1 MTDAAPIRAIA
12 LLSAA
17 AFVSGATLRVADPL
31 LPQLAEEFG
40 ATVADASVIATGY
53 TLAYGLSQFV
63 YGPMGDRFGK
73 YSVVAVTTLLS
84 ALGTG
89 AAAFAG
95 DLWTLGLLRFL
106 AACTA
111 GAIIPLAMAH
121 IGDIV
126 PYDRRQAM
134 LARFMS
140 GQILGVMAGQAV
152 GGIAGELVGWRGVF
166 LGLGALYLAVAA
178 LLAVELRSARR
189 RGPPPTPPS
198 LATLAS
204 AYGGLARSAHV
215 RLVLGAVFVE
225 GFLFYGSFTFLGA
238 FLRLEEGLSYGKIG
252 LLLGCFGLGA
262 LAYTMIAAGLV
273 RRLGQRGMVPAG
285 GAALALGLGG
295 LALDL
300 PMAVLPVAVALCGLG
315 FYMFHNTLQTLATQM
330 APATRGIAVS
340 VFASFLFTGQAAGI
354 ATGGVIA
361 TAGRYGALFAGAGL
375 GLLLLGAFVRTKLA
389 RPAAAQG

>member
-1 MTDAAPIRAIA
+1 MTDATPIRAIA

-40 ATVADASVIATGY
+40 ATVADASVVATGY
-53 TLAYGLSQFV
+53 TLAYGLSQIV
-63 YGPMGDRFGK
+63 YGPLGDRLGK
-73 YSVVAVTTLLS
+73 YVVVAVTTLLS

-121 IGDIV
+121 IGDTV
-126 PYDRRQAM
+126 PYDRRQAI

-140 GQILGVMAGQAV
+140 GQILGVMAGQAL

-178 LLAVELRSARR
+178 LLALELRSARR
-189 RGPPPTPPS
+189 HGPRPTPPP
-198 LATLAS
+198 LAGLAS

-215 RLVLGAVFVE
+215 RLVLGTVFVE

-238 FLRLEEGLSYGKIG
+238 FLRLEEGLGYGTIG
-252 LLLGCFGLGA
+252 LLLGCFGVGA
-262 LAYTMIAAGLV
+262 LAYTAVAAGLV
-273 RRLGQRGMVPAG
+273 RRIGQRGMVLAG
-285 GAALALGLGG
+285 GSALALGLAG
-295 LALDL
+295 LAPGL
-300 PMAVLPVAVALCGLG
+300 PLPVLPAAVALCGLG

-340 VFASFLFTGQAAGI
+340 VFACFLFTGQAAGI
-354 ATGGVIA
+354 AAGGLIA
-361 TAGRYGALFAGAGL
+361 TAGGYEALFAGAGI
-375 GLLLLGAFVRTKLA
+375 GLLLLGAFVRSRLA
-389 RPAAAQG
+389 RPAAARG